1 LQAMSKLKCIIVEDE
16 PLARQILEGYISRV
30 SFLELK
36 GSFEDAIEA
45 MGYLRE
51 NDIDVI
57 FLDIHL
63 PEIKG
68 ITFLK
73 TLANPPAVIM
83 TTAYHEYA
91 LEGYELNVVDYLL
104 KPFEFERFLAAVNK
118 VKKLQQVVQV
128 SGDNKDYLFVN
139 IQLKKVK
146 IYFSEILY
154 IESQK
159 EYVKI
164 VTADKTYLTKMS
176 THEIEELL
184 PDSHFKRIHR
194 SFIIALQKVRSF
206 NSETVEINGHNIPVG
221 RGYKDVLTKL

>member
-1 LQAMSKLKCIIVEDE
+1 MSKLKCIIVEDE

-30 SFLELK
+30 SFLELN

-45 MGYLRE
+45 IGHLRE
-51 NDIDVI
+51 NHIDVI

-73 TLANPPAVIM
+73 TLTNPPAVIM

-91 LEGYELNVVDYLL
+91 VEGYELNVVDYLL
-104 KPFEFERFLAAVNK
+104 KPFEFDRFLAAVNK
-118 VKKLQQVVQV
+118 VKKQKQVVQV
-128 SGDNKDYLFVN
+128 SGDNRDYLFVN

-164 VTADKTYLTKMS
+164 VTTDKTYLTKMS
-176 THEIEELL
+176 THEIEDLL

-194 SFIIALQKVRSF
+194 SFIVALQKVRSF
-206 NSETVEINGHNIPVG
+206 NSEMVEISGHNIPVG

>member
-1 LQAMSKLKCIIVEDE
+1 MSKVKCIIVEDE

-30 SFLELK
+30 PFLELQ
-36 GSFEDAIEA
+36 GSFEDAIYA
-45 MGYLRE
+45 MDYLG
-51 NDIDVI
+51 DHPVDLMFI
-57 FLDIHL
+57 DIHL

-73 TLANPPAVIM
+73 TLADPPAVII

-104 KPFEFERFLAAVNK
+104 KPFEFERFLTAVNK
-118 VKKLQQVVQV
+118 VKKQSQ
-128 SGDNKDYLFVN
+128 SEEADPTKDYLFVS

-159 EYVKI
+159 EYIKI
-164 VTADKTYLTKMS
+164 VTADNSYLTKMS
-176 THEIEELL
+176 THEIEDLL
-184 PDSHFKRIHR
+184 PASLFQRIHR
-194 SFIIALQKVRSF
+194 SFIIAIKKVRSF
-206 NSETVEINGHNIPVG
+206 NSEMVEINGNNIPVG
-221 RGYKDVLTKL
+221 RGYKHVLEKL

>member
-1 LQAMSKLKCIIVEDE
+1 MSKLKCIVVEDE
-16 PLARQILEGYISRV
+16 PLARQILAGYISRV
-30 SFLELK
+30 PFLELQ

-45 MGYLRE
+45 MDHLR
-51 NDIDVI
+51 DHSVDLM

-73 TLANPPAVIM
+73 TLAHPPAVII

-91 LEGYELNVVDYLL
+91 LEGYELNVLDYLL
-104 KPFEFERFLAAVNK
+104 KPFEFERFLTAVNK
-118 VKKLQQVVQV
+118 VKKQSL
-128 SGDNKDYLFVN
+128 SAHTITDTTKDYLFVS

-159 EYVKI
+159 EYIRI
-164 VTADKTYLTKMS
+164 VTPDHSYLTKMS
-176 THEIEELL
+176 THEIESLL
-184 PDSHFKRIHR
+184 PDTLFKRIHR
-194 SFIIALQKVRSF
+194 SFIIAIHKVKSF
-206 NSETVEINGHNIPVG
+206 NSETVEINGNNIPVG
-221 RGYKDVLTKL
+221 RGYKDVLKSL